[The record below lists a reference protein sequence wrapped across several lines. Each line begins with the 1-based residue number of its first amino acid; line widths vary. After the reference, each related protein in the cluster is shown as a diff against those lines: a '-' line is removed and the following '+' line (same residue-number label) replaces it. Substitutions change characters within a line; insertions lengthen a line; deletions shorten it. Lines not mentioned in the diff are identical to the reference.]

1 MNKKILVFLLV
12 AIVALSLS
20 AVSAADNT
28 TDDVSV
34 LSSYDDNAVV
44 SEATND
50 ISIDVTAKDITYGE
64 NATVEAKIIPNTTT
78 GNIKFSLD
86 NKINQS
92 GVIANGSA
100 SVIFTNLE
108 IGKHSVIASYNGTN
122 STPFVF
128 NVNKISV
135 YNMTIDAPAVFYGN
149 NVSAVITLPEDATGD
164 VNITIGNKTYNGKLV
179 SGKTTIAIPNLATG
193 NTNATVVYF
202 GDKKYANKTINTTF
216 TVTGNTVTNDT
227 FFTYFGKD
235 GVLNNDITFSDL
247 IFAGNFSGLNLS
259 TLTIDKKINLIGEKA
274 ILNDISLV
282 IKADNISVSNFA
294 IVLTNTSGVVNS

>member
-44 SEATND
+44 RSEATND

-100 SVIFTNLE
+100 SVNFTNLE
-108 IGKHSVIASYNGTN
+108 IGKHSIIASYNGTN
-122 STPFVF
+122 SPHL
-128 NVNKISV
+128 
-135 YNMTIDAPAVFYGN
+135 YLM
-149 NVSAVITLPEDATGD
+149 
-164 VNITIGNKTYNGKLV
+164 
-179 SGKTTIAIPNLATG
+179 
-193 NTNATVVYF
+193 
-202 GDKKYANKTINTTF
+202 
-216 TVTGNTVTNDT
+216 
-227 FFTYFGKD
+227 
-235 GVLNNDITFSDL
+235 
-247 IFAGNFSGLNLS
+247 
-259 TLTIDKKINLIGEKA
+259 
-274 ILNDISLV
+274 
-282 IKADNISVSNFA
+282 
-294 IVLTNTSGVVNS
+294 

>member
-86 NKINQS
+86 NKSI
-92 GVIANGSA
+92 
-100 SVIFTNLE
+100 NLE
-108 IGKHSVIASYNGTN
+108 LLL
-122 STPFVF
+122 
-128 NVNKISV
+128 
-135 YNMTIDAPAVFYGN
+135 M
-149 NVSAVITLPEDATGD
+149 
-164 VNITIGNKTYNGKLV
+164 
-179 SGKTTIAIPNLATG
+179 
-193 NTNATVVYF
+193 VVQ
-202 GDKKYANKTINTTF
+202 
-216 TVTGNTVTNDT
+216 V
-227 FFTYFGKD
+227 
-235 GVLNNDITFSDL
+235 
-247 IFAGNFSGLNLS
+247 
-259 TLTIDKKINLIGEKA
+259 
-274 ILNDISLV
+274 
-282 IKADNISVSNFA
+282 
-294 IVLTNTSGVVNS
+294 

>member
-135 YNMTIDAPAVFYGN
+135 YNMTIDAPAVFYE
-149 NVSAVITLPEDATGD
+149 IMFLQ
-164 VNITIGNKTYNGKLV
+164 L
-179 SGKTTIAIPNLATG
+179 
-193 NTNATVVYF
+193 
-202 GDKKYANKTINTTF
+202 
-216 TVTGNTVTNDT
+216 
-227 FFTYFGKD
+227 
-235 GVLNNDITFSDL
+235 
-247 IFAGNFSGLNLS
+247 
-259 TLTIDKKINLIGEKA
+259 
-274 ILNDISLV
+274 
-282 IKADNISVSNFA
+282 
-294 IVLTNTSGVVNS
+294 